1 MDDYIFIY
9 DVTHDNYYI
18 SPSAVARFNLPASE
32 FKNVIKMH
40 ETFVYPDD
48 FSYFKAELEDL
59 LSGKKEA
66 HDLLY
71 RWISVNNE
79 AVWVNSRGT
88 LIKGD
93 NGDTYIIGCINDVG
107 KQQMADHVSGLL
119 GLANLEALYAK
130 SSTYFSGKGYLM
142 RLGLDDFK
150 EINEQLGIEYGND
163 ILKNAAEC
171 IKSCLSRHQLLYK
184 GVADEFV
191 IVDLN
196 GNDVDFATE
205 QYRNIR
211 GAIDGLVSSHHYEAV
226 FTISG
231 GILMSSECEGKS
243 FSELMKYSEYAL
255 NEAKRQGKNRCF
267 VFNNI
272 DYEKFLKKG
281 RLIQLIRAAVNND
294 YEGFEA
300 YLQPL
305 FDANSDELYGAEA
318 LMRFHTKEFGMVSPA
333 EFIPILEETGLIVPV
348 GKWMLCKSLEICSK
362 IHNILPE
369 FRISIN
375 ISYIQVLKSNIIS
388 EILSAVA
395 DYDILPSTVIIELT
409 ESGLVATDPRV
420 TKLCSR
426 MKESGIHLALDDF
439 GTGYSNFQY
448 FNDLKPN
455 IIKID
460 RSFTV
465 KAMQDEYEFNFL
477 SLMTD
482 MAHNM
487 NMKVCVEGIEN
498 IDELNKMKTIAPDY
512 CQGYYF
518 GKPCSYEEFIEKFL
532 KKSA

>member
-93 NGDTYIIGCINDVG
+93 NSDTYIIGCINDVG

-130 SSTYFSGKGYLM
+130 SSTYFDCKGYLM

-448 FNDLKPN
+448 FNDLKPD

-482 MAHNM
+482 MAHHM

-498 IDELNKMKTIAPDY
+498 LEELNKMKTIAPDY

-518 GKPCSYEEFIEKFL
+518 GKPCSYEEFTEKFL